1 MSLKVWKTL
10 HVQKQT
16 RSNVSSHRDTRMG
29 NATVWLTTMQSFV
42 DNFAAI
48 CFWDYAQQSAMCGAR
63 RQHHVAT
70 SRCKILFDRLVVKK
84 LFWPCISRSKQA
96 FSRQSSNHEVQHF
109 DPTQA
114 LFSDCLMLFASG
126 TALGTQCKQLL
137 LDFLL
142 GPQWTLSCITQGLLD
157 LLVMPCEA
165 ARKPR
170 QHTQTVCPQA
180 IKGCTQK
187 GFKFQKQTY
196 CTRLGRLAACQTFK
210 LSRLGAVVIINL
222 STCYAIVTP
231 MECFCD

>member
-16 RSNVSSHRDTRMG
+16 RSNVSFHRDTRMG
-29 NATVWLTTMQSFV
+29 NATVWLTAIQSFV

-48 CFWDYAQQSAMCGAR
+48 CFWDYAQQSAMRGA

-70 SRCKILFDRLVVKK
+70 SRCKILFDRLVVKN
-84 LFWPCISRSKQA
+84 F
-96 FSRQSSNHEVQHF
+96 F
-109 DPTQA
+109 DPASPEANRLSVGNLQIMKCNTLTQRKHCFQTVWCCLPLVVRSA
-114 LFSDCLMLFASG
+114 LN
-126 TALGTQCKQLL
+126 CKQLL

>member
-1 MSLKVWKTL
+1 MQWAWKS

-48 CFWDYAQQSAMCGAR
+48 CFWDYAQQSAMRGA

-70 SRCKILFDRLVVKK
+70 SRCKILFDRLVVKN
-84 LFWPCISRSKQA
+84 F
-96 FSRQSSNHEVQHF
+96 F
-109 DPTQA
+109 DPASPEANRLSVGNLQIMKCNTLTQRKHCFQTVWCCLPLVLRSA
-114 LFSDCLMLFASG
+114 LN
-126 TALGTQCKQLL
+126 CKQLL

>member
-42 DNFAAI
+42 ENFAAI

-126 TALGTQCKQLL
+126 SALGTQLQTAPAGFSLRSTMN
-137 LDFLL
+137 
-142 GPQWTLSCITQGLLD
+142 P
-157 LLVMPCEA
+157 VMHH
-165 ARKPR
+165 ARPSR
-170 QHTQTVCPQA
+170 SSSHAVRGSTQTEATHANRMSSSNQ
-180 IKGCTQK
+180 
-187 GFKFQKQTY
+187 
-196 CTRLGRLAACQTFK
+196 RLYTKRLQVSETNILHATWASSCM
-210 LSRLGAVVIINL
+210 SNL
-222 STCYAIVTP
+222 
-231 MECFCD
+231 

>member
-48 CFWDYAQQSAMCGAR
+48 CFWDYAQQSAMRGA

-142 GPQWTLSCITQGLLD
+142 GPQWTLSCVTQGLLD
-157 LLVMPCEA
+157 LLVMLCKA
-165 ARKPR
+165 ARKLR
-170 QHTQTVCPQA
+170 QHTQTVCPQE

-231 MECFCD
+231 MECFWD